1 MNDQTTEMQ
10 NADANEASK
19 APKLENVKR
28 EFYDVSQMEKA
39 QDAAMYATEA
49 AEAEKGQVVYNF
61 DIEKEFP
68 EGYGLAVIPLQK
80 KNKELGAMERIG
92 VVIGAIP
99 DFSTIMEDKAGAVF
113 CKQAVEDA
121 LMAKLANATR
131 PRADGNTAAS
141 VPFSLQDFITSSRPE
156 GVLVAF
162 RKLAPAYVK
171 VLKDKGLKLMTD
183 GILRS
188 IMESKAF
195 AEDQFASVPQSTWE
209 GLIDSMIAKAKE
221 KDLNPGL
228 LEEWRKTRNEA
239 GMPSDGDVDLDGLDF
254 SKI

>member
-1 MNDQTTEMQ
+1 MNDQAQAQT
-10 NADANEASK
+10 NEAPAAK
-19 APKLENVKR
+19 APNIDNVKR
-28 EFYDVSQMEKA
+28 EFYDVSKLEA
-39 QDAAMYATEA
+39 GSAAAEYATEA
-49 AEAEKGQVVYNF
+49 AEAINGIVVYNF
-61 DIEKEFP
+61 DVEKDFP

-80 KNKELGAMERIG
+80 KDSESGTMQRVG
-92 VVIGAIP
+92 VAIGAVP
-99 DFSTIMEDKAGAVF
+99 SFELMMQDKDGAEYA
-113 CKQAVEDA
+113 KQAVEDA

-131 PRADGNTAAS
+131 PRADGSTAAS
-141 VPFSLQDFITSSRPE
+141 VPFTLQDFVTSNRPE

-188 IMESKAF
+188 ILESKAF
-195 AEDQFASVPQSTWE
+195 AEDQFASIPQETWE
-209 GLIDSMIAKAKE
+209 GLIDSMIAKANE
-221 KDLNPGL
+221 KSMAPGL

-239 GMPSDGDVDLDGLDF
+239 GMPSDGDVDLEGLDF